1 MESQAKTPSYL
12 HRRTS
17 SLRTLLGHKA
27 VLKTAAALL
36 AGACAMGSSAN
47 AMAYDSLAYPCKEGA
62 LRCQIAPLAF
72 SYKDALPIEWS
83 FDTGWTPPN
92 SPVQVHL
99 WAGVYA
105 NTHGSLKGALQTTWP
120 ETLVLATPGDP
131 LGGSFGFHYGVEI
144 GAQGKIEVEVA
155 GKKYSWTGDLPFIP
169 QFDFQVEADQ
179 SFDAWGFAPGV
190 TVSGKTQQQ
199 TLAQIGIADII
210 GGSIPGIDGGFELD
224 VAMEL
229 EATYQTK
236 QIVLETTDGKP
247 VKGGAIMSDTAETSV
262 EYLSGPSIE
271 IDVHPEGTVDYNG
284 ILHLIPAFFIELLG
298 QSWSIPIA
306 DIPIEFPITESEWIF
321 DKQRVHVPLPD
332 LAIDTEEIDF
342 GDVEV
347 GQKNLEMVSLWSA
360 GEAKIIG
367 AVASSNSD
375 VFEVFDPTFEI
386 EPSVT
391 FDTGIRFVPKKNGE
405 FSATIYV
412 GSNDPSHPVQLIQV
426 RGRGYGGPG
435 DLSAAPEQEAGCAC
449 RAAGEPRTSA
459 KGQWAAPFFAL
470 GLSLFLA
477 RRKKQR

>member
-1 MESQAKTPSYL
+1 MDLQAQQPSL
-12 HRRTS
+12 QNHRS
-17 SLRTLLGHKA
+17 SHKA
-27 VLKTAAALL
+27 RGARAALSIAFAAL
-36 AGACAMGSSAN
+36 AGAAVLSLSESAQ
-47 AMAYDSLAYPCKEGA
+47 AYDSLAHPCKDNVQ
-62 LRCQIAPLAF
+62 RCQIAPIAF

-105 NTHGSLKGALQTTWP
+105 NTHGSLKGALKSTWP
-120 ETLVLATPGDP
+120 ESLILATPGDP

-155 GKKYSWTGDLPFIP
+155 GKKYSWTGDLPYIP
-169 QFDFQVEADQ
+169 QFDFQVEADT
-179 SFDAWGFAPGV
+179 SFDAWGFEPGV
-190 TVSGKTQQQ
+190 TVSGKTQEQ

-210 GGSIPGIDGGFELD
+210 GGSIPGIDGGFELN

-229 EATYQTK
+229 EATYVTK
-236 QIVLETTDGKP
+236 RIALMTTDGKA
-247 VKGGAIMSDTAETSV
+247 VKGGAIVSDTGESSV

-271 IDVHPEGTVDYNG
+271 IDVHPEGTVDYSG
-284 ILHLIPAFFIELLG
+284 IIHLIPAFFVELLG

-306 DIPIEFPITESEWIF
+306 DIPIEFPITKSEWIF
-321 DKQRVHVPLPD
+321 EKQRVHVPLPD

-347 GQKNLEMVSLWSA
+347 GQKNLEMLSFWSA
-360 GEAKIIG
+360 GEAKIFG
-367 AVASSNSD
+367 AVASSNPE

-391 FDTGIRFVPKKNGE
+391 FDTGVRFAPKKNGE
-405 FSATIYV
+405 FKATIYV

-426 RGRGYGGPG
+426 RGRAYGGPG
-435 DLSAAPEQEAGCAC
+435 DFSAAPEQETGCAC
-449 RAAGEPRTSA
+449 RAAGEPSSSSS
-459 KGQWAAPFFAL
+459 GWAMPFFAL
-470 GLSLFLA
+470 GLGLFLA
-477 RRKKQR
+477 RQKKRA